1 MNPRIFFACVVFVCE
16 MLASNQLMACNR
28 CGIFG
33 RGCRFAHAPVVH
45 HAPAAIVKAPDSIQ
59 NFVFNNIAPP
69 GDLSPR
75 GDTVYGVARALEY
88 NSPNSA
94 LYLDNARRALEFA
107 GETTISARTI
117 DSLTLDAAQVD
128 ARGRAVEAAF
138 RALAPDG
145 AAVTRSTTT
154 RVTIRNGL
162 PVIDEQPDPQPVA
175 RGLGG
180 QISCLK
186 CHAVDG
192 SAAEKF
198 VIDDTF
204 DLNQFTRARAAIDSG
219 DMPPKSRL
227 TEAEKARELLRLGRL
242 VPVQ

>member
-1 MNPRIFFACVVFVCE
+1 MNPRIFFACIVFACE
-16 MLASNQLMACNR
+16 MFAANQLMACNR

-33 RGCRFAHAPVVH
+33 RGCRFAHVPVH
-45 HAPAAIVKAPDSIQ
+45 HAPAVVKAPDTIQ

-75 GDTVYGVARALEY
+75 GETVYGVARALEY

-94 LYLDNARRALEFA
+94 LYLDNVRRALEFA
-107 GETTISARTI
+107 GESTVSARTI

-138 RALAPDG
+138 RALAPADG
-145 AAVTRSTTT
+145 SVTRSTTT
-154 RVTIRNGL
+154 RVTIKNGI
-162 PVIDEQPDPQPVA
+162 PQIDEEPQPVA
-175 RGLGG
+175 RSG
-180 QISCLK
+180 QMSCLK

-192 SAAEKF
+192 SAAKRF

-204 DLNQFTRARAAIDSG
+204 DIDQMARAKAAIESG
-219 DMPPKSRL
+219 DMPPKSNL
-227 TEAEKARELLRLGRL
+227 TEAEKLRLVLQLGRL

>member
-1 MNPRIFFACVVFVCE
+1 MNPRIFFAIVIFFCE
-16 MLASNQLMACNR
+16 MFAATQAYACNR

-33 RGCRFAHAPVVH
+33 RGCRFAHAPVH
-45 HAPAAIVKAPDSIQ
+45 HAPAAIVKAPDTIQ

-88 NSPNSA
+88 NTPNSA
-94 LYLDNARRALEFA
+94 LYLDNVRRALEFA
-107 GETTISARTI
+107 GESTVSARTI

-154 RVTIRNGL
+154 RVTIKNGIPQIDDL
-162 PVIDEQPDPQPVA
+162 PNEQPVP
-175 RGLGG
+175 RGFAGG
-180 QISCLK
+180 ISCLK

-192 SAAEKF
+192 SASKRF

-204 DLNQFTRARAAIDSG
+204 DLDQMGRAKAAIESG
-219 DMPPKSRL
+219 DMPPKSNL
-227 TEAEKARELLRLGRL
+227 TEAEKLRLVLQLGRL